1 MKSITISV
9 LTEGEGFEPSR
20 RLWRLHTF
28 QACSFG
34 QLGQPSLFYFNQDIK
49 TEAIFHFCLYDSY
62 GTRTRVTAVKGRCLN
77 SLDQGAMAPQ
87 VGFEPT
93 TDRLTADSS
102 TTELLWINK
111 NGAVMGIEPTT
122 SAWKAEVLPLN
133 YTRTV

>member
-9 LTEGEGFEPSR
+9 LTEGEDSNPRDACGAYTLSR
-20 RLWRLHTF
+20 R
-28 QACSFG
+28 A
-34 QLGQPSLFYFNQDIK
+34 PSASSDNLPLFYFNQDIK

-77 SLDQGAMAPQ
+77 QRSHGS
-87 VGFEPT
+87 GRFEPT

-111 NGAVMGIEPTT
+111 NGAGDGNRTHNI
-122 SAWKAEVLPLN
+122 SLKAEVLPLN